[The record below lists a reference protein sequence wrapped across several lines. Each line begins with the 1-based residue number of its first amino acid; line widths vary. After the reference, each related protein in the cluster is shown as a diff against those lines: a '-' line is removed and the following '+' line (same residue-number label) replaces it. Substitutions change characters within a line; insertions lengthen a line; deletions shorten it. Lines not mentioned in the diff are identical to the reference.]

1 MLEKF
6 TPEEIAQIKREL
18 KLLGNENSIT
28 KSIVLSLFREEIK
41 EIFPETVSENDYG
54 YYTSD
59 QRKIMGALTILC
71 DFALKNYD
79 ISVHNDIKHIEI
91 NRNIETKLQP
101 IYKKMMYE
109 LLDVAKNIRKEEQ
122 INEFN
127 RT

>member
-41 EIFPETVSENDYG
+41 EIFPETVSENNYG

-79 ISVHNDIKHIEI
+79 ISVHNDIKQIEM

-109 LLDVAKNIRKEEQ
+109 LLDVAKKYKEG
-122 INEFN
+122 
-127 RT
+127 RTNK

>member
-41 EIFPETVSENDYG
+41 EIFPETVSENNYG

-79 ISVHNDIKHIEI
+79 ISVHNDIEHIEI

-109 LLDVAKNIRKEEQ
+109 LLDVAKKYK
-122 INEFN
+122 NEVEN
-127 RT
+127 NA

>member
-41 EIFPETVSENDYG
+41 EIFPEIVSENNYG

-109 LLDVAKNIRKEEQ
+109 LLDVAKKYKEG
-122 INEFN
+122 
-127 RT
+127 RTNK

>member
-41 EIFPETVSENDYG
+41 EIFPETVSKNNYG

-79 ISVHNDIKHIEI
+79 ISVHNDIEHIEI

-109 LLDVAKNIRKEEQ
+109 LLDVAKKYKEG
-122 INEFN
+122 
-127 RT
+127 RTNK

>member
-41 EIFPETVSENDYG
+41 EIFPETVNENNYG

-79 ISVHNDIKHIEI
+79 ISVHNDIKLIEM

-109 LLDVAKNIRKEEQ
+109 LLDVAKKYKEG
-122 INEFN
+122 
-127 RT
+127 RTNK

>member
-41 EIFPETVSENDYG
+41 EIFPETVSENNYG

-79 ISVHNDIKHIEI
+79 ISVHDDIKHIEM

-109 LLDVAKNIRKEEQ
+109 LLDVAKKYKEG
-122 INEFN
+122 
-127 RT
+127 RTNK

>member
-41 EIFPETVSENDYG
+41 EIFPETVSENNYG

-79 ISVHNDIKHIEI
+79 ISVHNDIEHIEI

-109 LLDVAKNIRKEEQ
+109 LLDVAKKYKEG
-122 INEFN
+122 
-127 RT
+127 RTNK

>member
-28 KSIVLSLFREEIK
+28 KSIVLSLFRKEIK
-41 EIFPETVSENDYG
+41 EIFPETVSENNYR

-59 QRKIMGALTILC
+59 QRKIIGALTILC

-79 ISVHNDIKHIEI
+79 ISVHNDIKHIEM

-109 LLDVAKNIRKEEQ
+109 LLDVAKKYKEG
-122 INEFN
+122 
-127 RT
+127 RTNK

>member
-41 EIFPETVSENDYG
+41 EIFPETVSENNYG

-79 ISVHNDIKHIEI
+79 ISVHNDIKQIEI

-109 LLDVAKNIRKEEQ
+109 LLDVAKKYKEGRA
-122 INEFN
+122 NK
-127 RT
+127 

>member
-41 EIFPETVSENDYG
+41 EIFPETVSENNYG

-109 LLDVAKNIRKEEQ
+109 LLDVAKKYKEG
-122 INEFN
+122 
-127 RT
+127 RTNK

>member
-18 KLLGNENSIT
+18 KLLGNENSII

-41 EIFPETVSENDYG
+41 EIFPETVSENNYG

-79 ISVHNDIKHIEI
+79 ISVHNDIEHIEI

-109 LLDVAKNIRKEEQ
+109 LLDVAKKYKEG
-122 INEFN
+122 
-127 RT
+127 RTNK

>member
-1 MLEKF
+1 MLKIF

-41 EIFPETVSENDYG
+41 EIFPETVSENNYG
-54 YYTSD
+54 HYTSD

-109 LLDVAKNIRKEEQ
+109 LLDVAKKYKEG
-122 INEFN
+122 
-127 RT
+127 RTNK

>member
-41 EIFPETVSENDYG
+41 EIFPETVSENNYG

-79 ISVHNDIKHIEI
+79 ISVHNDIKHIEM

-109 LLDVAKNIRKEEQ
+109 LLDVAKKYKEG
-122 INEFN
+122 
-127 RT
+127 RTNK

>member
-41 EIFPETVSENDYG
+41 EIFPETVGENNYG

-79 ISVHNDIKHIEI
+79 ISVHNDIKHIEM

-109 LLDVAKNIRKEEQ
+109 LLDVAKKYKEG
-122 INEFN
+122 
-127 RT
+127 RTNK

>member
-28 KSIVLSLFREEIK
+28 KSMVLSSFREEIK
-41 EIFPETVSENDYG
+41 EIFPETVSENNYDF
-54 YYTSD
+54 YTSD

-109 LLDVAKNIRKEEQ
+109 LLDVAKKYKEG
-122 INEFN
+122 
-127 RT
+127 RTNK